1 MKKIE
6 LLAPAGNMESLIA
19 AIMAGCDA
27 VYISGKKYGARAFAN
42 NFSFEEIVEA
52 IKFAHLY
59 DVKVYVTVNTL
70 IYESEMDD
78 FLKYIEFLYR
88 NNVDAVIM
96 QDLGAM
102 DLVRQVYPKLEIH
115 ASTQM
120 NIHSLETV
128 KLLEKLNIKR
138 CVLAREMSL
147 SEIKNIKDNSNMEL
161 EVFVQGAL
169 CISYS
174 GQCLMSSL
182 IGARSGNRGTCAQ
195 CCRMKYDLIK
205 DNKIVNKD
213 KYILSTKDLCTLK
226 DIDKLI
232 DVGVDSIKIEGR
244 MKRKEYVYLAVSL
257 YRKAIDSYLNY
268 GFVNITD
275 KDILELKKIFNRGFT
290 KGFLFG
296 ETNNNFTNPK
306 RPNHQGIVIG
316 KVISIK
322 NSSFCL
328 KLSDQLNLQD
338 GIRVVADD
346 IGFIVTEMFI
356 NDKKVKSAKKGDIVK
371 IKKKINSLSEV
382 VKTTDYNQLQKI
394 NQLINKKRKLPL
406 DVIMRAR
413 LNHNLT
419 IVLKYKDKEIEIKS
433 DYIVTK
439 AKNSP
444 TTKDSIYDKINR
456 FNDTVY
462 FLNSF
467 NLDIDD
473 NIFIPVGV
481 LNNLRREAVDKL
493 NLERLKRDNIV
504 VGNYHVSLKDYP
516 KVNKKSILIDSYVI
530 PTNYD
535 EIYNFKNIA
544 NTTYKLNRI
553 IPNHKDIKKRVLVS
567 DLGSINKYQNV
578 VTDFAL
584 NVVNSYT
591 VAFLHSLGVDKITL
605 SYELNYNEIKEII
618 DNYHKRYHKHP
629 NLEVII
635 SGYEEAMVCKYMLDG
650 DYLMDRFK
658 NKFKI
663 KIRDNYMYIYN
674 YKKRKMDDDF
684 YNIGINW
691 IRKNKELDDEA
702 INI

>member
-52 IKFAHLY
+52 IKLAHLY

-147 SEIKNIKDNSNMEL
+147 SEIKNIKNNSNIEL

-290 KGFLFG
+290 KGFLFN

-328 KLSDQLNLQD
+328 KLSDKLNLQD

-356 NDKKVKSAKKGDIVK
+356 NNKKVKSAKKGDIVK

-382 VKTTDYNQLQKI
+382 VKTTDYEQLQKI

-406 DVIMRAR
+406 NVRMKAR

-419 IVLKYKDKEIEIKS
+419 IALKYKDKKIEIKS

-439 AKNSP
+439 AKNSKA
-444 TTKDSIYDKINR
+444 TKESIHDKINR

-504 VGNYHVSLKDYP
+504 IGNYHVSLKDYP
-516 KVNKKSILIDSYVI
+516 KVNKKSILIDSYDI

-629 NLEVII
+629 NLEVIV

-674 YKKRKMDDDF
+674 YKKRKMGDDF

-691 IRKNKELDDEA
+691 IRENKELDDEA